1 VIIYYYITYLF
12 FKLNVFFTKIP
23 KLVAYSERLLVFLDA
38 AFQCTLPVLQKP
50 AIPLRHAALLYL

>member
-1 VIIYYYITYLF
+1 VIVYYYITYLF

-38 AFQCTLPVLQKP
+38 AFQGTLPVLQKS
-50 AIPLRHAALLYL
+50 AIPLRHTALLYL